1 MSTILHLYIDHQ
13 FPNLLGNKQTDH
25 INIFYQNQYFYLY
38 ILIQFKYFN
47 EIKGSV
53 NIFSQYSFSLY
64 SPIFDFCFKSRFL
77 AFNLPDVKKMLIFIF
92 GFSQKVDL

>member
-1 MSTILHLYIDHQ
+1 MSTILNLYIHHQ
-13 FPNLLGNKQTDH
+13 FTNLLNNKQTDH

-64 SPIFDFCFKSRFL
+64 LPIFDFCFKSCFL
-77 AFNLPDVKKMLIFIF
+77 AFNLPDVKKMLIFTF
-92 GFSQKVDL
+92 GFCQKVDL

>member
-1 MSTILHLYIDHQ
+1 MSTILNLYIHHQ
-13 FPNLLGNKQTDH
+13 FTNLLNNKQTDH

-53 NIFSQYSFSLY
+53 NIIYSVNIHSHYTRQSLI
-64 SPIFDFCFKSRFL
+64 SALSLVFL
-77 AFNLPDVKKMLIFIF
+77 LLIYQMLKKC
-92 GFSQKVDL
+92 